1 MTLNIHDY
9 RKQIEAAL
17 KYSGGTHLFEDVV
30 HAVHDGR
37 MQMWANGETV
47 AITEV
52 ICYPRKKV
60 LHVFIGSG
68 KRKELF
74 EMIDSAWQW
83 GQSIGCSGMTL
94 AGRKGWMKLMGKFGF
109 KPTLYVMEKSQ

>member
-1 MTLNIHDY
+1 MTVNIEDY
-9 RKQIEAAL
+9 KHQIEAAL
-17 KYSGGTHLFEDVV
+17 KHSGGTHLFEDVAE
-30 HAVHDGR
+30 AVIDGR
-37 MQMWANGETV
+37 MQMWVNGETV

-74 EMIDSAWQW
+74 EMIESAWQW
-83 GQSIGCSGMTL
+83 GQAVGCTGMTL

-109 KPTLYVMEKSQ
+109 KPTLYVMEKSA

>member
-1 MTLNIHDY
+1 MTPSIHDY

-37 MQMWANGETV
+37 MQMWSNGETV